1 MSTPQAGPSHPPNP
15 SGAAAPPY
23 PPAPGSELK
32 RRPEG
37 DPESTRR
44 LKHPRPPLPPPH
56 VLASLVPDSPAFTEL
71 MKIEQKLDWT
81 LLRKKAEINDAL
93 GRPTRVKR
101 TLRVF
106 ISNTAHDQPWQKEQ
120 PAAEAVPTTSTEP
133 TGEGE
138 TPVSTADAAAAAAPP
153 PPATTEDVTM
163 TENET
168 KPTVPVAGSNAQLGE
183 GVDINSGKGVAGWVL
198 KVEGRLL
205 DSGNTRLDKTKR
217 KFSTF
222 LRSAIIEFDNREAP
236 TFPEGNIVEWHN
248 ASNQRDPLDGF
259 EILRRGDQNVN
270 CRIILHVA
278 HYPERFK
285 VLQPLADLI
294 SIKEGT
300 RAEVV
305 SSVWKLVKVA
315 GAQDKDDG
323 TIVRPVGGL
332 EKIFPAGQDTVPFHQ
347 LPELATRYLA
357 HPDPVVIPYTI
368 QVDKD
373 YNFHHKCFDIP
384 IEIEDPLKS
393 KMASLVQSFEGS
405 EGKEIVKLEDKVGEL
420 AYFARD
426 LKQKRDFL
434 ESFAANPQAFIH
446 NWLAAQARDLDQM
459 LGYQIGTTGLNGGS
473 VREEDLRRSDLF
485 NMPWVD
491 EAVVVHES
499 SRMEQE
505 RRAGGTSAS
514 HMR

>member
-1 MSTPQAGPSHPPNP
+1 MNTPQAGPSHPPNP
-15 SGAAAPPY
+15 TAAPPN
-23 PPAPGSELK
+23 PSGPGSELK

-81 LLRKKAEINDAL
+81 ILRKKAEINDAL
-93 GRPTRVKR
+93 GRPQRVKR

-120 PAAEAVPTTSTEP
+120 EHAPSAAENALLTTTENG
-133 TGEGE
+133 GEGE
-138 TPVSTADAAAAAAPP
+138 TPALADTTESAAAAPT
-153 PPATTEDVTM
+153 AEDIVM
-163 TENET
+163 AESAV
-168 KPTVPVAGSNAQLGE
+168 KPTLPAEGTNGQLDV
-183 GVDINSGKGVAGWVL
+183 GVDVNTGKGVAGWVL
-198 KVEGRLL
+198 KIEGRLL

-217 KFSTF
+217 KFTTF
-222 LRSAIIEFDNREAP
+222 LRSAVIEFDNREAP
-236 TFPEGNIVEWHN
+236 TFPEGNIVEWHAQN
-248 ASNQRDPLDGF
+248 VTTPLDGF
-259 EILRRGDQNVN
+259 EVLRRGDQNVN
-270 CRIILHVA
+270 CRIILHVQ

-285 VLQPLADLI
+285 VLEPLADLI
-294 SIKEGT
+294 AMKEGT

-305 SSVWKLVKVA
+305 SAIWKLIKVA

-323 TIVRPVGGL
+323 TIVKPVGGL
-332 EKIFPAGQDTVPFHQ
+332 DKIFPPGQDTIPFHQ

-357 HPDPVVIPYTI
+357 HPDPVIIPYTI
-368 QVDKD
+368 KVDKD
-373 YNFHHKCFDIP
+373 HNFHNKCFDIP
-384 IEIEDPLKS
+384 IEMEDPLKS
-393 KMASLVQSFEGS
+393 KMASLVQAFEGS
-405 EGKEIVKLEDKVGEL
+405 EGKEIVKFEDKVGEL

-434 ESFAANPQAFIH
+434 ESFAANPRAFIH

-485 NMPWVD
+485 SMPWVD
-491 EAVVVHES
+491 EAVVIHES
-499 SRMEQE
+499 SRMESE
-505 RRAGGTSAS
+505 RRGGG
-514 HMR
+514 R